1 MVVSAHAVGSCF
13 GMTTASSP
21 PSITE
26 RKPKLSETIIG
37 VPHAIASSSVT
48 PNDAIVVGQRYR
60 SAER

>member
-1 MVVSAHAVGSCF
+1 MI
-13 GMTTASSP
+13 TASWP

-26 RKPKLSETIIG
+26 RKPRLSETIIG
-37 VPHAIASSSVT
+37 VPHAIASSRVT